1 MRNQLEELWQ
11 QQKRYN
17 LKIRQRDNP
26 DNLEYWTKQY
36 LLGVVSE
43 IDEVLQEINWKIH
56 RKGHS
61 TDRVN
66 LARELADV
74 TKYVWCLWELHGFSS
89 EEMLTYVKNKS
100 DELEHMYQQ
109 DFVPSIP
116 PGSDVIISDID
127 GTIGDWRAAFIAWY
141 CDLKKIPL
149 IEDRSTSLAIEVDLG
164 IDYLEYRDLKEKF
177 ESEGGYSYLVPYMD
191 TVEYLNKCAAAGSK
205 IVYFTSRPAK
215 RYGRIW
221 MDTKEWLNKYNFPEG
236 QLYIGSEERV
246 GFARNLQTQ
255 GCSVLMLEDDPTLAL
270 RAAASNIM
278 VFLRDQPYNQ
288 GISHQFINRVTIT
301 RGAR

>member
-1 MRNQLEELWQ
+1 MHNYLEELWQ

-17 LKIRQRDNP
+17 LKIRKLDNP

-43 IDEVLQEINWKIH
+43 IDEVLQEVNWKIH
-56 RKGHS
+56 RKGHT
-61 TDRVN
+61 TDRTN

-89 EEMLTYVKNKS
+89 QEMLDYIKNKS

-109 DFVPSIP
+109 DFVPTIA
-116 PGSDVIISDID
+116 PGSDVIICDID

-141 CDLKKIPL
+141 CDLKGIPL
-149 IEDRSTSLAIEVDLG
+149 LEDKSTSLAIEVDLG

-177 ESEGGYSYLVPYMD
+177 ESEGGYSYLVPYPD
-191 TVEYLNKCAAAGSK
+191 TVEYLNRCVANGSK

-215 RYGRIW
+215 RYTRIW
-221 MDTKEWLNKYNFPEG
+221 MDTKKWLKEHNFPEG

-246 GFARNLQTQ
+246 GFARTLQSQ
-255 GCSVLMLEDDPTLAL
+255 GCSVLMMEDDPTLAL
-270 RAAASNIM
+270 RAASSKIM

-288 GISHQFINRVTIT
+288 GISHQYINRVMASGGS
-301 RGAR
+301 R

>member
-1 MRNQLEELWQ
+1 MNNLLEKLWE
-11 QQKRYN
+11 QQKQYN
-17 LKIRQRDNP
+17 LKIRQFDNP

-43 IDEVLQEINWKIH
+43 VDEVLQEINWKIH
-56 RKGHS
+56 RRGHS

-89 EEMLTYVKNKS
+89 DDMLDYVQSKS
-100 DELEHMYQQ
+100 NELEHMYKQ

-116 PGSDVIISDID
+116 PGSNVIISDID

-149 IEDRSTSLAIEVDLG
+149 LLDKSSSLAIEVDLG

-177 ESEGGYSYLVPYMD
+177 ESEGGYNYMTPYPD
-191 TVEYLNKCAAAGSK
+191 VAEYLNRQVAAGTK

-221 MDTKEWLNKYNFPEG
+221 MDTKNWLGENHFPEG

-246 GFARNLQTQ
+246 GFARTLQAQ
-255 GCSVLMLEDDPTLAL
+255 GCNVTMLEDDPTLAL
-270 RAAASNIM
+270 RAAASKIR
-278 VFLRDQPYNQ
+278 VYLRDQPYNM
-288 GISHQFINRVTIT
+288 GIYHEYIDRVVIT
-301 RGAR
+301 RGLR